1 MTVTGSP
8 RPGVTRPAQPAAGPG
23 DLGERERRSALDRL
37 ARFRAAAARPPA
49 PLAAGDNPYLDL
61 VTILLGDPPRPPG
74 RVGDSILGIP
84 ARRRE
89 LAARFAWAIPGEAAL
104 AVLAGLGPLLEG
116 GAGAGYWAAL
126 LRARG
131 ADVVAVDRAPP
142 GGPVPNPHHPGR
154 WTWTEVRAQDTVT
167 AVGHHPDRTLV
178 LCWPPYDDDSAGYLA
193 LRRYRGDRFA
203 YIGDGPDGAT
213 GTPRLHRELAANWT
227 AEVTVPLPSWPG
239 LADRLVVY
247 RRNPVRR
254 PLTERDRCHEC
265 GRFLVTG
272 AIGRCARC
280 RGDRPAALTLRYGT
294 HLVEYPADLLARMP
308 AAQVAALRS
317 SRHRVPG

>member
-1 MTVTGSP
+1 VVVSP
-8 RPGVTRPAQPAAGPG
+8 TALRAPGPDGAGH
-23 DLGERERRSALDRL
+23 EERRAATDRL
-37 ARFRAAAARPPA
+37 ARFREASARPVGA
-49 PLAAGDNPYLDL
+49 LRAGDHPYLHL
-61 VTILLGDPPRPPG
+61 VTILLGDPPRPPAPAIDG
-74 RVGDSILGIP
+74 MLGIP

-116 GAGAGYWAAL
+116 GAGTGYWAAL

-131 ADVVAVDRAPP
+131 ADVIAVDRAPP

-154 WTWTEVRAQDTVT
+154 STWTEVLARDTVT
-167 AVGHHPDRTLV
+167 AVRDHPDRTLL
-178 LCWPPYDDDSAGYLA
+178 LCWPPYDDDAAGYLA
-193 LRRYRGDRFA
+193 LRRYRGERFA
-203 YIGDGPDGAT
+203 YVGDGPDGAT

-227 AEVTVPLPSWPG
+227 AEVTVPLPTWPG

-280 RGDRPAALTLRYGT
+280 RADRPAALTLRYGP
-294 HLVEYPADLLARMP
+294 HLVEYPADLLARMHP
-308 AAQVAALRS
+308 AQVAALRNS
-317 SRHRVPG
+317 PHRVPG